1 MTVVSTRWSVI
12 SLLLSAMV
20 LPLWS
25 STDAQEPSKI
35 ARIGVLS
42 SYSASTA
49 APWEQAFQHGLR
61 DLGWTEGKNIHVE
74 SRYADGQSVSRLS
87 SLATELVH
95 LNVDVIVTCLTPE
108 TLAAKNATRDIP
120 IVMASVGDPVGS
132 GFVESL
138 ARPGGNITGMTNI
151 APELSGKWL
160 ELLKETVPKLS
171 RVAMLWN
178 PEGPV
183 SAVVWK
189 ESQTPARSLGLQLYS
204 LEVRSV
210 NDFDKAFKQAVNAR
224 VGAVTIGAAAVVSR
238 NLKRVA
244 DLAISSRLPT
254 IFQITEFVELGGL
267 MSYGPDRSDLFRRAA
282 GYVDKILKGRKPAE
296 LPVERPIKFELLIN
310 LKTAKQIGLTI
321 PPNVLARADKVIR

>member
-1 MTVVSTRWSVI
+1 MKVASRQPSVVGLILSTM
-12 SLLLSAMV
+12 LFA
-20 LPLWS
+20 LWS
-25 STDAQEPSKI
+25 STDAQQSSKI
-35 ARIGVLS
+35 PRIGLLL

-49 APWEQAFQHGLR
+49 APWEQAFQQGLR
-61 DLGWTEGKNIHVE
+61 DLGWTDGKNIRVE
-74 SRYADGQSVSRLS
+74 SRYADGQSASRLS

-138 ARPGGNITGMTNI
+138 AHPGGNITGMTNI

-183 SAVVWK
+183 SAVFWK
-189 ESQTPARSLGLQLYS
+189 ESQTPARALGLQLYS
-204 LEVRSV
+204 LEIRTV
-210 NDFDKAFKQAVNAR
+210 NDFDKAFKQAVKAR
-224 VGAVTIGAAAVVSR
+224 VGAVTIGAGAVVSR

-282 GYVDKILKGRKPAE
+282 GYVDKILKGRKPAD
-296 LPVERPIKFELLIN
+296 LPVERPIKFELVIN
-310 LKTAKQIGLTI
+310 VKTAKQIGLAI
-321 PPNVLARADKVIR
+321 PPNVLARAGRVIR

>member
-1 MTVVSTRWSVI
+1 M
-12 SLLLSAMV
+12 LFA
-20 LPLWS
+20 LWS

-35 ARIGVLS
+35 PRIGLLL

-61 DLGWTEGKNIHVE
+61 DLGWTDGKNIRVE
-74 SRYADGQSVSRLS
+74 SRYSDGQSASRLS

-183 SAVVWK
+183 SAVFWK
-189 ESQTPARSLGLQLYS
+189 ESQTPARALGLQLYS

-210 NDFDKAFKQAVNAR
+210 DDFDKAFKQAVNER
-224 VGAVTIGAAAVVSR
+224 VGAVAIGAAAVVSR

-254 IFQITEFVELGGL
+254 IFQI
-267 MSYGPDRSDLFRRAA
+267 
-282 GYVDKILKGRKPAE
+282 
-296 LPVERPIKFELLIN
+296 
-310 LKTAKQIGLTI
+310 
-321 PPNVLARADKVIR
+321 

>member
-1 MTVVSTRWSVI
+1 M
-12 SLLLSAMV
+12 LFA
-20 LPLWS
+20 LWS

-35 ARIGVLS
+35 ARIGLLL

-61 DLGWTEGKNIHVE
+61 DLGWTERKNIRVE
-74 SRYADGQSVSRLS
+74 SRYADGQSASRLM

-108 TLAAKNATRDIP
+108 TLAAKNASRDIP

-138 ARPGGNITGMTNI
+138 AHPGGNITGMTNI

-189 ESQTPARSLGLQLYS
+189 ESQTPARALGLQLYS
-204 LEVRSV
+204 LEIRSV
-210 NDFDKAFKQAVNAR
+210 NDFDKAFKQAINAR

-254 IFQITEFVELGGL
+254 IFQITEFAEIGGL

-282 GYVDKILKGRKPAE
+282 SYVDKILKGRKPAD

-321 PPNVLARADKVIR
+321 PPNVLARADRVIK